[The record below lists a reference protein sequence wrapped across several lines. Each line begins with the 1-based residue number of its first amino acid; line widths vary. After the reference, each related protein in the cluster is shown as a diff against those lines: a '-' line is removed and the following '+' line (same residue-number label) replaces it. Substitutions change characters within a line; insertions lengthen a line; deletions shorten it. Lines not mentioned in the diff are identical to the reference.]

1 VFVRAAEFW
10 NAYLLSSFAMKKE
23 EIEIEIERKARFFVD
38 KAFVCCALLSP
49 LSVSP
54 PRHRLCVFCFFKE
67 EVVVVVVIENIF
79 HSRVGTNTQNTKHTN
94 ARGRRHET
102 TRRTHARAVESERE
116 DSL

>member
-1 VFVRAAEFW
+1 
-10 NAYLLSSFAMKKE
+10 MKKE

-49 LSVSP
+49 LSC
-54 PRHRLCVFCFFKE
+54 HRLVTACVFSSFFKE

>member
-49 LSVSP
+49 LSVTA
-54 PRHRLCVFCFFKE
+54 CVFCFFKE